1 MPNKEPVRR
10 DSVGVWVKTFQRASQ
25 SAVEAALRP
34 HGLGVTQWHV
44 MYHLAND
51 GPSTQRDLTEWLA
64 VERATLSG
72 VVASLVRKGLVE
84 QLPDDNDGRVR
95 LVRLTDLG
103 RQRWAAVADPIEPIS
118 RIAFSGIDPGDL
130 DTAVRVLRAA
140 TRQLEDHASKGS
152 SS

>member
-1 MPNKEPVRR
+1 M
-10 DSVGVWVKTFQRASQ
+10 FHRASQ
-25 SAVEAALRP
+25 SAVDAALRP
-34 HGLGVTQWHV
+34 HGLGLTQWYVLYHV
-44 MYHLAND
+44 AND
-51 GPSTQRDLTEWLA
+51 GPLTQRNLTERLA

-130 DTAVRVLRAA
+130 DTAVRVLRTA
-140 TRQLEDHASKGS
+140 TRQLEVHTSKGS

>member
-1 MPNKEPVRR
+1 M
-10 DSVGVWVKTFQRASQ
+10 FHRASQ
-25 SAVEAALRP
+25 SAVDAALRP
-34 HGLGVTQWHV
+34 HGLGLTQWYVLYHV
-44 MYHLAND
+44 AND
-51 GPSTQRDLTEWLA
+51 GPLTQRNLTERLA

-103 RQRWAAVADPIEPIS
+103 QRRWAEVADPIEPIS

-130 DTAVRVLRAA
+130 DTAVRVLRTA
-140 TRQLEDHASKGS
+140 TRQLEVHTSKGS